1 MNDRTNIVDSLLLV
15 SGVTYSALNIET
27 VLGIIILVLQIL
39 WFSLK
44 FYIKLKEILKDGEI
58 DEEELTEIG
67 EDVSD
72 FIGEVKNHDTD
83 TEQR

>member
-1 MNDRTNIVDSLLLV
+1 MCPWI
-15 SGVTYSALNIET
+15 YF
-27 VLGIIILVLQIL
+27 IILVLQIL

-44 FYIKLKEILKDGEI
+44 FYIKLKEIFKDGEI
-58 DEEELTEIG
+58 NEEELKEIG

-72 FIGEVKNHDTD
+72 FIGEVKNYGTD